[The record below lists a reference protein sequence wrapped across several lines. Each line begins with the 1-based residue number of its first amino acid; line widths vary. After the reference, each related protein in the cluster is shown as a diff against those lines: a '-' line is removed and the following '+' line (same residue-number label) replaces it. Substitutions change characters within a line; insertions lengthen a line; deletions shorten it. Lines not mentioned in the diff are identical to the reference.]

1 MKVGDRFDVIV
12 ATASQFKYL
21 YKAGNCGV
29 VVEEFDSGAVAA
41 YIGHLINYGDAY
53 FVDKGNYKK
62 IGCLTI
68 KKLK

>member
-29 VVEEFDSGAVAA
+29 VVDDFGGDVSAI
-41 YIGHLINYGDAY
+41 IGFTHGIRPFHVYE
-53 FVDKGNYKK
+53 GNYKK

-68 KKLK
+68 TKLK